1 MNAKKS
7 KRSAPSWLNRAV
19 APALIGL
26 LALVMIVIFVLTAL
40 SMIGLT
46 PGS

>member
-7 KRSAPSWLNRAV
+7 QRSTPSVFNRVV

-26 LALVMIVIFVLTAL
+26 LALVMVAIFVLTAL
-40 SMIGLT
+40 SLLGLT

>member
-1 MNAKKS
+1 MSDKIS
-7 KRSAPSWLNRAV
+7 KRKAPSWLNRTV

>member
-1 MNAKKS
+1 MSDEKN

-26 LALVMIVIFVLTAL
+26 LALVMIAIFVLTAL
-40 SMIGLT
+40 AMIGLT

>member
-1 MNAKKS
+1 MSDKIS
-7 KRSAPSWLNRAV
+7 KRNVPSWLNRTV

>member
-1 MNAKKS
+1 MNDQKS
-7 KRSAPSWLNRAV
+7 KRSAPSLLNRAV

-26 LALVMIVIFVLTAL
+26 LALVMIAIFVLTIL
-40 SMIGLT
+40 SMIGLA

>member
-7 KRSAPSWLNRAV
+7 QRSTSSMFNRFV

-26 LALVMIVIFVLTAL
+26 LALVMVAIFVLTIL
-40 SMIGLT
+40 SMLGLT

>member
-1 MNAKKS
+1 MNEKTS
-7 KRSAPSWLNRAV
+7 KRNTPSWLNRAV

-40 SMIGLT
+40 SIAGLT

>member
-1 MNAKKS
+1 MNDKKS
-7 KRSAPSWLNRAV
+7 KRSAPSLLNRAV

-26 LALVMIVIFVLTAL
+26 LALVMVAIFILTVL
-40 SMIGLT
+40 SIIGLT